1 MRMTMLKSHI
11 AEQIN
16 KQINREFFSAY
27 FYLDMSANA
36 ENTGFKGVASWF
48 MAKYHE
54 ENEHAM
60 KMYRYMLDHGAQV
73 VLDTIDDPSG
83 TYQGPLDMFE
93 KTLQHE
99 QGVTMAINDLVDT
112 AMGAKDHATYIFL
125 QWFVT
130 EQTEEEAT
138 VNDIIDQLKLVGER
152 GEGLYMI
159 DKELSTLAAKMN
171 PDAGNP

>member
-1 MRMTMLKSHI
+1 
-11 AEQIN
+11 
-16 KQINREFFSAY
+16 
-27 FYLDMSANA
+27 
-36 ENTGFKGVASWF
+36 
-48 MAKYHE
+48 
-54 ENEHAM
+54 
-60 KMYRYMLDHGAQV
+60 MLDHGAQV
-73 VLDTIDDPSG
+73 VLDTIANPSAS
-83 TYQGPLDMFE
+83 YQGPLDMFE

-99 QGVTMAINDLVDT
+99 QGVTHAINDLVDT

-159 DKELSTLAAKMN
+159 DKELNNLAANMN
-171 PDAGNP
+171 TGAGNP

>member
-1 MRMTMLKSHI
+1 MIKNQI

-27 FYLDMSANA
+27 LYLGMSVEA
-36 ENTGFKGVASWF
+36 ENTGFKGMAAWF
-48 MAKYHE
+48 LAKYRE

-60 KMYRYMLDHGAQV
+60 KMYRYLLDHGAQV
-73 VLDTIDDPSG
+73 VLASIADP
-83 TYQGPLDMFE
+83 TEKYEGPLDMFE
-93 KTLQHE
+93 KTLLHE
-99 QGVTMAINDLVDT
+99 QGVTSSINDLVDA
-112 AMGAKDHATYIFL
+112 AMTAKDHATYIFL

-138 VNDIIDQLKLVGER
+138 VSDIIAQLKLFGGR

-159 DKELSTLAAKMN
+159 DKEIRAIATSMNQVESTVAI
-171 PDAGNP
+171 